1 MPKVVLNKGKKTMPF
16 EAALRK
22 FNKLVDEANIMQ
34 EVRKREYFEKPAQKR
49 VRKKKE
55 AIKRQQR
62 LNSDSVIN
70 ARNNRKY

>member
-70 ARNNRKY
+70 VRNNRKY